1 MHDNVLTNGTQET
14 PLHWTYVMIQQ
25 TRSHNLEGSRRFRNV
40 QEGSRECSR
49 ECSRRFKKVQEG
61 SRMFKRMFKKVQEGS
76 RRFKNVQSM
85 WEWSFFAIY
94 PNINATASITGTVRD
109 VRNGV
114 DHNSLSDDIHAVR
127 LVIVLFVWLSVGAL
141 LCGNLRHLSPT
152 FWISRV
158 STNLRPCAQWTS
170 KFYNFEPCHCF
181 RLSE

>member
-1 MHDNVLTNGTQET
+1 MVRKKHLYTEPMSWYNKLDLTISKV
-14 PLHWTYVMIQQ
+14 P
-25 TRSHNLEGSRRFRNV
+25 EGSGMFKKVQENVQENV
-40 QEGSRECSR
+40 QEG
-49 ECSRRFKKVQEG
+49 SRRFKKVQEC
-61 SRMFKRMFKKVQEGS
+61 SIDVRMIV
-76 RRFKNVQSM
+76 
-85 WEWSFFAIY
+85 FAIY

>member
-1 MHDNVLTNGTQET
+1 MVRKKHLYTEPMSWYNKIDLKISKV
-14 PLHWTYVMIQQ
+14 P
-25 TRSHNLEGSRRFRNV
+25 EGS
-40 QEGSRECSR
+40 GM
-49 ECSRRFKKVQEG
+49 FKKVQENVQEN
-61 SRMFKRMFKKVQEGS
+61 VQEGS
-76 RRFKNVQSM
+76 RRFKNVQENVQEGSRRFKKVQSM

-94 PNINATASITGTVRD
+94 PNINATASITGTARD
-109 VRNGV
+109 VRNGLS
-114 DHNSLSDDIHAVR
+114 HNSLSDDIHAVR